1 MKKKSYARI
10 LSILCPL
17 LLCLLFLSFGPGDP
31 HPLPVLSRI
40 HFFCG
45 TKVGNG
51 AGAEAISGPEC
62 ISGPEYISGT
72 GWRSADDGY
81 VSMPAAGSVSWN
93 RKNGQK
99 TGLYLYDEEESDEDG
114 RQPSGGS
121 DGASFFT
128 APFSP
133 SVTRFEG
140 NFYFY
145 LFTAL
150 LHMGSALCIVCIL
163 HKMDGKK
170 RYAP

>member
-10 LSILCPL
+10 LSVLCPL

-51 AGAEAISGPEC
+51 AGAEC

-72 GWRSADDGY
+72 GWRSADDRY
-81 VSMPAAGSVSWN
+81 VLMPAGPVSWN
-93 RKNGQK
+93 WKNGQK
-99 TGLYLYDEEESDEDG
+99 TGLYL
-114 RQPSGGS
+114 
-121 DGASFFT
+121 
-128 APFSP
+128 
-133 SVTRFEG
+133 
-140 NFYFY
+140 FY
-145 LFTAL
+145 LCTEL

-170 RYAP
+170 RYTP